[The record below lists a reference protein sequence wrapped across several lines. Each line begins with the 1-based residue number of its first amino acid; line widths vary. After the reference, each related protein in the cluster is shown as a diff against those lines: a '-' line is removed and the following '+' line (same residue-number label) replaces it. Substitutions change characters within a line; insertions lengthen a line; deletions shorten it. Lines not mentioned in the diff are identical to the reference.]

1 MSLARR
7 WLAGGVLLAALAG
20 PAAAQVPGEDRFF
33 FVAEESEEER
43 DETAFD
49 GSLTSTSFYYTEL
62 GDPGDPYG
70 TGTTPAAPESA
81 SPIDRLFTDLRAQL
95 DAKHIRGSKFDVR
108 ADLRGRLTT
117 TYRAADTNI
126 VDAEPGTIP
135 YQSGTF
141 YGDEL
146 EIREM
151 YLRRD
156 GGEYDWAVGRQF
168 VLELAAVRFDGVKVE
183 KQQSERWRV
192 IGFAGT
198 YPTRGSRDLR
208 DDYPVGDNDPDP
220 DAVDPKRIVPITGG
234 VGAAY
239 RYQRIYGAFGL
250 VAIAPLA
257 NDQATGTLE
266 KNRVFLHSNGYWRQ
280 SNKLDL
286 FHYAV
291 LDAVGAG
298 GAGVTNLTL
307 GANFQPVETLRAHAS
322 VSRVD
327 TETLNVQAQTRLE
340 EPDPNGQPAIQNNIE
355 VARIAQDMARVGLSA
370 AFRNRF
376 EISTSGTLRRRPEL
390 AVPTADGTME
400 IVFPASQAA
409 DITISA
415 VDRDSWKD
423 LRIGLSGTRTIGIG
437 DANLYRSRSLIVR
450 ADASRAIL
458 GGKAE
463 VEGNLTYLNSQDDNI
478 GSTCSVIDPESC
490 YGASR
495 MTSVSLGGLMFYRF
509 KPTWFLVGSATLGR
523 QLLTTTV
530 MAEQTVSQPA
540 VTTAS
545 LFLRLAY
552 RF

>member
-7 WLAGGVLLAALAG
+7 WLAGGALLAALAG

-49 GSLTSTSFYYTEL
+49 GSLTSSSFYYKEL
-62 GDPGDPYG
+62 GNQGDPYG
-70 TGTTPAAPESA
+70 GIGQGPESA

-95 DAKHIRGSKFDVR
+95 EAKHIRGSKFDVR

-117 TYRAADTNI
+117 TYRAAQTNNI
-126 VDAEPGTIP
+126 DAEPGTIP

-156 GGEYDWAVGRQF
+156 GSEIDWSVGRQF

-183 KQQSERWRV
+183 RQQSERWRV

-198 YPTRGSRDLR
+198 YPTRSSRDLR

-220 DAVDPKRIVPITGG
+220 GAVAPKRIVPITGG
-234 VGAAY
+234 LGAAY
-239 RYQRIYGAFGL
+239 RYQRLYGAFGL
-250 VAIAPLA
+250 VGIAPLA

-291 LDAVGAG
+291 LDALGAD

-307 GANFQPVETLRAHAS
+307 GANWQPVQALRAYAS

-340 EPDPNGQPAIQNNIE
+340 EPDPEGAVGVIQNNIE
-355 VARIAQDMARVGLSA
+355 VSRIAQDAARVGLSGSI
-370 AFRNRF
+370 RNRF

-390 AVPTADGTME
+390 AVPTSDGAMD

-437 DANLYRSRSLIVR
+437 DANLYRSKSLIVR

-458 GGKAE
+458 DGKAE

-478 GSTCSVIDPESC
+478 GSTCSVIDPASC
-490 YGASR
+490 YGAAR

-530 MAEQTVSQPA
+530 MAEQTVSQPP